1 MEVTIINTYIKAR
14 LKILGTQTWLWDP
27 ILTNPIRFTPWHR
40 AGRGVDAEGQSRK
53 SWQHC
58 QVGQSGWPS
67 CSSTPL
73 LILYIILEKMNY
85 PFQTKTKTKCQFSDF
100 RFPFFGINSIFYR
113 WLYNL
118 QLQGYGKVE
127 ISMVRSINWC
137 SVIMDCVCSTS
148 KLKEELV
155 MYWKNY
161 SSATV
166 WLINGSVG
174 NSLVW
179 AGTMSNPYNTYTG
192 FSRFS
197 TCKADGCLLFI
208 VLQSFSFSL
217 WRVCMQE
224 SPTAGCVRNASRAA
238 DEVQADLAEVQD
250 RPHRHSQMTRG
261 WFEVCMIHIYIYIYM
276 ILCV

>member
-1 MEVTIINTYIKAR
+1 MQDEVLTLKDKAENHGSIARSDKVDGHHVQVHLYWYCISSWRRWTIHFKQ
-14 LKILGTQTWLWDP
+14 KQ
-27 ILTNPIRFTPWHR
+27 
-40 AGRGVDAEGQSRK
+40 
-53 SWQHC
+53 
-58 QVGQSGWPS
+58 
-67 CSSTPL
+67 
-73 LILYIILEKMNY
+73 
-85 PFQTKTKTKCQFSDF
+85 TKCQFSDF

-127 ISMVRSINWC
+127 NSMVRSINWC

-166 WLINGSVG
+166 WLINGAIG

-179 AGTMSNPYNTYTG
+179 AGTMSNPYNTDTG

-197 TCKADGCLLFI
+197 TCKTNGCLLFL

-217 WRVCMQE
+217 GSVSMHE

-250 RPHRHSQMTRG
+250 RPHRHLQMTRG
-261 WFEVCMIHIYIYIYM
+261 WFEVCMIHLYIYKYM
-276 ILCV
+276 IIWCVWMNM